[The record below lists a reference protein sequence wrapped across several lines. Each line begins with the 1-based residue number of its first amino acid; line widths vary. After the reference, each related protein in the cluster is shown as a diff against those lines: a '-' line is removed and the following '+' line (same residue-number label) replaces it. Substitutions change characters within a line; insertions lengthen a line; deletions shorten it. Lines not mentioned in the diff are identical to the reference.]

1 MNDDNNYGH
10 LYSIP
15 NYYDKLIARH
25 VCIFFILATAA
36 SLIDPSL
43 DTQMENE
50 MPSCSLISA
59 DTIATQGNTC
69 IIVRKYYIPVIGNV
83 KILGSSVS

>member
-1 MNDDNNYGH
+1 MQSIYSKKINVNDDNNYGH

-25 VCIFFILATAA
+25 VCIFLKFLATAA

-50 MPSCSLISA
+50 MPSCSLISVG
-59 DTIATQGNTC
+59 TIATQGNT
-69 IIVRKYYIPVIGNV
+69 
-83 KILGSSVS
+83 